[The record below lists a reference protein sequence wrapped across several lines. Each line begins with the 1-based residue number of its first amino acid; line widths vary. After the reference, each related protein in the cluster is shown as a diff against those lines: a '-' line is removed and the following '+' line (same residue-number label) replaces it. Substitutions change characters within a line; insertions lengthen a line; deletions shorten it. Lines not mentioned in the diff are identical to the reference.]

1 MHDILNMGW
10 PFAIVCVATIFA
22 ITVVWC
28 SRNGG

>member
-1 MHDILNMGW
+1 MTDILNMGW
-10 PFAIVCVATIFA
+10 PFAIVCVTAIFA